1 MNLHEHFFMFVSHF
15 YIFFVCELLVH
26 IFSPFS
32 LWVFGLCPSTF
43 KVLYIWV
50 TGSLCLC
57 YIFSKSGSCLLTLFM
72 VFFVMQNFKFL
83 YVVHFI
89 NLFLLLPLDLN
100 HSQKAFHYT
109 KVGMF
114 HFLHFDP
121 TPSGVY
127 SCVQRHT
134 KFPYAFESNW
144 TFSSI
149 PLVYLSIHELVPT
162 VLIIKA
168 LQYILIYGKIT
179 RHSQFSPPHPVFS
192 QLLLNIFHMNFIIN
206 CLTP

>member
-1 MNLHEHFFMFVSHF
+1 MCQSDRRKKVSVTLTCISLIMNLHEHFFMFVSHF
-15 YIFFVCELLVH
+15 YISFVCELLVH

-50 TGSLCLC
+50 TGSLCIC

-100 HSQKAFHYT
+100 QLESLSLHQGRYVSFSAFWSHSLWSL
-109 KVGMF
+109 
-114 HFLHFDP
+114 FLCIA
-121 TPSGVY
+121 SY
-127 SCVQRHT
+127 
-134 KFPYAFESNW
+134 
-144 TFSSI
+144 
-149 PLVYLSIHELVPT
+149 
-162 VLIIKA
+162 
-168 LQYILIYGKIT
+168 
-179 RHSQFSPPHPVFS
+179 
-192 QLLLNIFHMNFIIN
+192 
-206 CLTP
+206 